1 MSRKE
6 ELQKANTRTM
16 RKLFVVALAM
26 FGFGYALVPLYD
38 VFCEVT
44 GINGKTKRG
53 TIAEATVDTSRWV
66 TVEFTGHTDSKLPWQ
81 FHPAQYKM
89 RVHPGQVV
97 VANYVARNV
106 SGKTITGR
114 AIPSVSPSR
123 AASHFKKVECFCFTE
138 QELKPGEEKQMP
150 VQFYVDADVPKEV
163 DTITLSYA
171 FFNLDKTAGIRDGG
185 KPVAVNSY
193 RVSGQQEI
201 SVARSFVN

>member
-1 MSRKE
+1 VSRAKE
-6 ELQKANTRTM
+6 FEQANKRTM
-16 RKLFVVALAM
+16 RKLFIVALAM

-53 TIAEATVDTSRWV
+53 TIEQAQVDTSRWV

-81 FHPAQYKM
+81 FQPAQPSM

-106 SGKTITGR
+106 SNRAITGR
-114 AIPSVSPSR
+114 AIPSVSPNR
-123 AASHFKKVECFCFTE
+123 AAGHFKKVECFCFTE
-138 QELKPGEEKQMP
+138 QELKAGEEKQMP
-150 VQFYVDADVPKEV
+150 VQFYVDRKVPPEV

-171 FFNLDKTAGIRDGG
+171 FFNLDKTVEKKDGG
-185 KPVAVNSY
+185 KPVAVNGH
-193 RVSGQQEI
+193 RVSGQQ
-201 SVARSFVN
+201 AKPGA